1 MDCPRARPH
10 RAARAPPPARTGC
23 AAQRTICSSCSS
35 ASSAR
40 GWTISAAFYRRTLH
54 RCVNCFFHFV
64 YPFLSFFAFFCPF
77 RSSLLRLLVCK
88 PFRHF
93 GKRLYVF
100 NYFSVA
106 RQSQWRVTIVRLIL
120 VEKSE
125 RRQED
130 RFNLFI
136 HVPRLYSH
144 THNKTSQ

>member
-106 RQSQWRVTIVRLIL
+106 RQSQWRHTIVLFLYRRVKEGKKIALI
-120 VEKSE
+120 
-125 RRQED
+125 
-130 RFNLFI
+130 
-136 HVPRLYSH
+136 YSFTCHTYTH
-144 THNKTSQ
+144 THHKTSQ